1 MNIEE
6 AIKILDYKINM
17 YKEDVFIGDLDKT
30 NIEAIKKVLKEIE
43 RLKEENE
50 VLNGILET
58 QRKRKYYSKFL
69 KDFQKENGKNVFP
82 DFDEIYKRYDDYKER
97 IDKAIEYLDGTDF
110 IRFNEY
116 YKIADMRFYENM
128 YRVLKG
134 EDNNVV

>member
-1 MNIEE
+1 MSIEE
-6 AIKILDYKINM
+6 AMKMLNYKINM

-50 VLNGILET
+50 VLDNIIEM
-58 QRKRKYYSKFL
+58 QRKRKYHSKFL

-97 IDKAIEYLDGTDF
+97 IFKAIKWCEECYCLMTNAIGEKKKM
-110 IRFNEY
+110 IS
-116 YKIADMRFYENM
+116 AENIISI
-128 YRVLKG
+128 LKG
-134 EDNNVV
+134 EDNE